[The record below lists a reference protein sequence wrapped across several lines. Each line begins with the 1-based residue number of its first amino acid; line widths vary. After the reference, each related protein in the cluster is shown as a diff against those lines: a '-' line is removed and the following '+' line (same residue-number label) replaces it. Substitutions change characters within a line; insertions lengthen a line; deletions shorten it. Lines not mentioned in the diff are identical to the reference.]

1 MCPVL
6 SLQLILWFHVLFS
19 LGKSI
24 SFRILPTRAVYN
36 HKEELEEYFSPPSL
50 STSKLLCCYKILKG
64 FIISI
69 DFNPRVYT
77 FKLCALLG
85 Q

>member
-1 MCPVL
+1 VSGAKPLAYPVVL
-6 SLQLILWFHVLFS
+6 RLFS
-19 LGKSI
+19 PGKGI
-24 SFRILPTRAVYN
+24 IFRILSTRAVYN
-36 HKEELEEYFSPPSL
+36 YKEELGEYFSPPSL
-50 STSKLLCCYKILKG
+50 LTSKLLYYYKILKG

-69 DFNPRVYT
+69 DFNLRVCA